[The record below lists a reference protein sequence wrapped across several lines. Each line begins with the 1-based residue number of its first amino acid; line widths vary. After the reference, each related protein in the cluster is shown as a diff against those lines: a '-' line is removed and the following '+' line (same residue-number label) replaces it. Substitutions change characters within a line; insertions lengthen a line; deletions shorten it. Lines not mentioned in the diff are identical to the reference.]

1 MPRCDFNKV
10 ALLCNFIEIA
20 LRHGCSR
27 VNLLHIF
34 RTPFLR
40 NTSKG
45 LLLDQ
50 PQRTLLYIKLQ
61 ILRLQ
66 FFKVFSLFSPIF

>member
-20 LRHGCSR
+20 LRHGCSP